1 MYKLLKCEC
10 SIQGEEE
17 REWLVFFFSPV
28 HQTASRMEKKPSS
41 RSRPGSSPSISA
53 AIASSGDPSL
63 ELSTPF
69 GSMPMLLRL
78 NLSAYLT
85 VFLFSNPNSMSSF
98 FFLKKKERNFASYI
112 NKAGIR
118 WVHGRTRNQ
127 THRKEKKELQLLYF
141 CPSKN
146 TIKKPSKSQLDTV
159 QWPWDKT
166 SLIETWNSAQVQ
178 KFISVRRT
186 HPEKSL
192 QILPNYHPG
201 TKTYHSIRDSEPKFH
216 PMHPH
221 LIREETKTERKKKE
235 RNHPTCHPWR
245 MNRKQP
251 SDGLARTGPIQE
263 QALHIVFTSKTT
275 QINPKDFIKKTKNPR
290 TRSPP
295 LQINHQEMGEA
306 KAESTRTGHE
316 SKQRRRAVEQQ
327 HTHLPEEAEKRDEPR
342 PEGSEAAR
350 YTRPDPLDSSSYSS
364 SFTSPI

>member
-1 MYKLLKCEC
+1 M
-10 SIQGEEE
+10 SS
-17 REWLVFFFSPV
+17 WS
-28 HQTASRMEKKPSS
+28 HKKPNTQK
-41 RSRPGSSPSISA
+41 GKK
-53 AIASSGDPSL
+53 GDETDL
-63 ELSTPF
+63 
-69 GSMPMLLRL
+69 
-78 NLSAYLT
+78 
-85 VFLFSNPNSMSSF
+85 FL
-98 FFLKKKERNFASYI
+98 
-112 NKAGIR
+112 
-118 WVHGRTRNQ
+118 
-127 THRKEKKELQLLYF
+127 LQLLYF

-295 LQINHQEMGEA
+295 PQINHQEMGEA

-327 HTHLPEEAEKRDEPR
+327 NTHLPEEAEKRDEPR

>member
-1 MYKLLKCEC
+1 
-10 SIQGEEE
+10 
-17 REWLVFFFSPV
+17 
-28 HQTASRMEKKPSS
+28 
-41 RSRPGSSPSISA
+41 
-53 AIASSGDPSL
+53 
-63 ELSTPF
+63 
-69 GSMPMLLRL
+69 
-78 NLSAYLT
+78 
-85 VFLFSNPNSMSSF
+85 
-98 FFLKKKERNFASYI
+98 
-112 NKAGIR
+112 
-118 WVHGRTRNQ
+118 
-127 THRKEKKELQLLYF
+127 
-141 CPSKN
+141 
-146 TIKKPSKSQLDTV
+146 
-159 QWPWDKT
+159 
-166 SLIETWNSAQVQ
+166 
-178 KFISVRRT
+178 
-186 HPEKSL
+186 
-192 QILPNYHPG
+192 
-201 TKTYHSIRDSEPKFH
+201 
-216 PMHPH
+216 
-221 LIREETKTERKKKE
+221 
-235 RNHPTCHPWR
+235 